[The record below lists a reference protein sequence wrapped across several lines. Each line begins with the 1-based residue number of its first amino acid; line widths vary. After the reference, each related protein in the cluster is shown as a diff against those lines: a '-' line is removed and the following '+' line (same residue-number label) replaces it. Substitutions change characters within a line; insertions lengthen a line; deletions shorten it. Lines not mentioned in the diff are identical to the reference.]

1 MFLARRT
8 RVCFPQVLW
17 RPLSEFARRL
27 AAAQDLLVIVQS
39 LGEAIPLPGLLL
51 RWLTEHMQPT
61 MKQVVSPLING

>member
-8 RVCFPQVLW
+8 GVCFPQVLW

-27 AAAQDLLVIVQS
+27 VAAQDLLVIVQS

-51 RWLTEHMQPT
+51 RWLTEDMQPT
-61 MKQVVSPLING
+61 MK